1 MVQQISLARQ
11 FLGLTTRIE
20 CSLRPLNDDSGRWM
34 IVFAAGVSD
43 HQPTSVQAQG
53 PFYGANEALMMLKNV
68 VDNLLRMD
76 YSFDK
81 SPFIWSLHAHAEL
94 KKVAQKARCALS

>member
-1 MVQQISLARQ
+1 MVQQVCLARE

-34 IVFAAGVSD
+34 ILFAAGVSE

-53 PFYGANEALMMLKNV
+53 PFYSANEALVMLKNV
-68 VDNLLRMD
+68 VDNLLQMD
-76 YSFDK
+76 YAFASG
-81 SPFIWSLHAHAEL
+81 PFIWSLHAHAEL
-94 KKVAQKARCALS
+94 RKVAQ